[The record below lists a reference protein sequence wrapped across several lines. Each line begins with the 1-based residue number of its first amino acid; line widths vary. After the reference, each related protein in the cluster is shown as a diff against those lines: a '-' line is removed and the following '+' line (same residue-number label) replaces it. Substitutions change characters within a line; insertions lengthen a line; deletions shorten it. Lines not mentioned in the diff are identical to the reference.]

1 MAVRTWSF
9 YGSTAEF
16 VWLLR
21 VTGRECT
28 SGLGWCKAR
37 GRVGRSWGDSCPRLS
52 NRATLDPGFGLD
64 VVTMSYACNVERT
77 SIADYLPKF
86 ARLGQE
92 TAFAEPNGYR
102 VLRSTYRDVADTAY
116 RFARELNAR
125 KIRKGDRVVV
135 AGPNCAAWVSAFL
148 GCAHLGVIVVPLDQ
162 ASSPDFALRVC
173 QQVSASLLLCSR
185 DHALP
190 GLPSLFFERLHEAL
204 SRHSPAVFAPES
216 LTREDA
222 LEIVFTSGTTA
233 EPKGVVITHGNVLA
247 NISPLEEQIRSYL
260 KYERF
265 VHPVRFLNLLPL
277 SHVFGQFLGMFLPP
291 LMAGTVVFQETLKP
305 AEVIKTIRRERVSVL
320 VAVPRMLQS
329 LKEKI
334 ERDLEDGA
342 YLASFQKDFEAAKG
356 KYFLRRWWIFRRIHR
371 QFGWKF
377 WAFISGGAAL
387 DRETEEFWGRLG
399 FAVVQ
404 GYGLTETTSL
414 ISVNNPFRIGKG
426 SIGKIMAGREVKL
439 APDGEILV
447 RGAGVASGYWTAGE
461 LRSVAADRDEGW
473 YHTGDVGELDAD
485 RNLFF
490 KGRKKDVLV
499 TPAGMNVYPEDLENA
514 LKAQPAVKDCVVIPF
529 AVGANAE
536 PCAVLLLRNRTGTEQ
551 ADPASVIGEANQSL
565 AEYQRIRRWI
575 VWPGED
581 FPRTPTQKPRRKE
594 IAETAQEMLAAGGER
609 TPAPDIPLADLIS
622 RITKRSV
629 TSPAESSTLD
639 SDLNL
644 SSLDR
649 VELLSALEDRY
660 QVDLSETRFSA
671 VNTVGELRRMLKGEL
686 PPRAVYHYPAWVQRW
701 PVTWIRF
708 FVHYL
713 LLRPAVFVLGWPRI
727 QGRENLQGVTGPVL
741 VICNHIGD
749 VDVGFVLTALP
760 ARIRHKLATAAGGEA
775 LEALRTP
782 PANRNF
788 FLRFFDRVEWFLGVS
803 LLNIFPL
810 PREAGFRDSFAFAG
824 ESVDRGF
831 SILVFPE
838 GRHTTDGLMVPFR
851 SGIGLLA
858 KNLRIPVVP
867 MRIDGLFE
875 LKHAARRT
883 ARPYQ
888 IAVKIGSPVRFEPGI
903 DPEQIARDLER
914 RVEQL

>member
-1 MAVRTWSF
+1 MDH
-9 YGSTAEF
+9 GSSTDF
-16 VWLLR
+16 VLSVFRQVDANLL
-21 VTGRECT
+21 
-28 SGLGWCKAR
+28 
-37 GRVGRSWGDSCPRLS
+37 
-52 NRATLDPGFGLD
+52 
-64 VVTMSYACNVERT
+64 
-77 SIADYLPKF
+77 I
-86 ARLGQE
+86 
-92 TAFAEPNGYR
+92 
-102 VLRSTYRDVADTAY
+102 
-116 RFARELNAR
+116 
-125 KIRKGDRVVV
+125 
-135 AGPNCAAWVSAFL
+135 
-148 GCAHLGVIVVPLDQ
+148 
-162 ASSPDFALRVC
+162 
-173 QQVSASLLLCSR
+173 CSR
-185 DHALP
+185 DHAQP
-190 GLPSLFFERLHEAL
+190 GLPSLFFEEFQESLA
-204 SRHSPAVFAPES
+204 RHSRAAFAPENI
-216 LTREDA
+216 TREDA

-233 EPKGVVITHGNVLA
+233 QPKGVVITHGNVLA
-247 NISPLEEQIRSYL
+247 NISPLEDQIRSHL

-277 SHVFGQFLGMFLPP
+277 SHVFGQFLGMYLPP

-305 AEVIKTIRRERVSVL
+305 ADVIRTIHRERVSVL

-334 ERDLEDGA
+334 ERDLEDSGA
-342 YLASFQKDFEAAKG
+342 TESFRKQFASARG
-356 KYFLRRWWIFRRIHR
+356 KHFLRRWWIFRRIHR

-387 DRETEEFWGRLG
+387 DRETEEFWGRLA
-399 FAVVQ
+399 FAVIQ

-414 ISVNNPFRIGKG
+414 ISVNNPFRVGKG
-426 SIGKIMAGREVKL
+426 SIGKVMAGREVKL

-447 RGAGVASGYWTAGE
+447 RGAGVASGYWTGGG
-461 LRSVAADRDEGW
+461 LRSVAGDSDEGW
-473 YHTGDVGELDAD
+473 YHTGDIGELDSEG
-485 RNLFF
+485 NLFF
-490 KGRKKDVLV
+490 KGRKKDVVV

-514 LKAQPAVKDCVVIPF
+514 LKAQPAVKDCVVISV
-529 AVGANAE
+529 AVGGNAE
-536 PCAVLLLRNRTGTEQ
+536 ACAVLLLRNSG
-551 ADPASVIGEANQSL
+551 DPARVIEDANQGL

-575 VWPGED
+575 VWPYED
-581 FPRTPTQKPRRKE
+581 FPRTPTQKPRKAE
-594 IAETAQEMLAAGGER
+594 IAETALKILTAGR
-609 TPAPDIPLADLIS
+609 QTSPTPDVPLSDLIS

-629 TSPAESSTLD
+629 TNPTESASLD

-671 VNTVGELRRMLKGEL
+671 VNTVGDLQRMLKGEL
-686 PPRAVYHYPAWVQRW
+686 PPRALYHYPAWVQRW
-701 PVTWIRF
+701 PVTRIRF

-727 QGRENLQGVTGPVL
+727 QGRENLRGVKGPVL

-760 ARIRHKLATAAGGEA
+760 ARLRHHLATAAGGET

-788 FLRFFDRVEWFLGVS
+788 FLRIFDRMEWFLGVS
-803 LLNIFPL
+803 LLNLFPL

-824 ESVDRGF
+824 ESADRGF

-838 GRHTTDGLMVPFR
+838 GRHTTDGHMRPFR
-851 SGIGLLA
+851 SGIGLLV
-858 KNLRIPVVP
+858 KNLGIPVVP

-875 LKHAARRT
+875 LKQAGRRT

-888 IAVKIGSPVRFEPGI
+888 IKVKIGVPVRFDPRA
-903 DPEQIARDLER
+903 DPEIITTDLQGRVADLEECDPSST
-914 RVEQL
+914 V